1 MLLIGLSAVG
11 LVPCC
16 LFYFGGFEMQ
26 LLEERILKD
35 GKVFPGNVLKV
46 DSFLNHQVD
55 VELINEIG
63 KEFYRLFKDCGVNKI
78 FTIEASGIGIA
89 CITAQ
94 YFHVPVVFAKKTLG
108 KNIVADVYSTP
119 IKSFTHGKTYDVIVS
134 QEFLNKDDRIL
145 IIDDFLAQGC
155 ALNGLI
161 ELIKSA
167 GAQIV
172 GAGIVIEKAFQ
183 QGGNL
188 IRSEGVRV
196 ESLARIE
203 SMTDDGKITFC
214 K

>member
-11 LVPCC
+11 IISCC

-108 KNIVADVYSTP
+108 KNIAADVYSTP

-183 QGGNL
+183 QGGVL

-203 SMTDDGKITFC
+203 SMTNDGKITFC